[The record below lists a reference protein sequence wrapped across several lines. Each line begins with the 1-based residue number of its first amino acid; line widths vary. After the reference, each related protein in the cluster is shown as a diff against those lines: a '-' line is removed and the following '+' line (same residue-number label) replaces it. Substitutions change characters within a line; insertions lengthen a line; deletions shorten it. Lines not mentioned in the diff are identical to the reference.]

1 MVLNINTMKKIF
13 VITSLVFVL
22 LFQTYSIGGAY
33 GELGLMNST
42 MEDGISNQLES
53 ASTGGIADLALNAS
67 NFKFKD
73 IIAEGKST
81 LLNVLDI
88 KPNTPIKYNTIDCL
102 HGSFWQLGPIISEV
116 NCDKIGVIGQ
126 GETVLV
132 NNKTMHRDTPAVASS
147 LLTAVSQG
155 IEKPIRFCFMF
166 EEGTG
171 TVSGHSIGTIDCAKL
186 SVLYK

>member
-1 MVLNINTMKKIF
+1 M
-13 VITSLVFVL
+13 TSLVFVL
-22 LFQTYSIGGAY
+22 LFQTYSMGGAY

-42 MEDGISNQLES
+42 IEADISNQLES
-53 ASTGGIADLALNAS
+53 ASAGGIADLAVNAS

-102 HGSFWQLGPIISEV
+102 LGTYWFLPEGASISEV
-116 NCDKIGVIGQ
+116 NCDKIAVIGH

-132 NNKTMHRDTPAVASS
+132 NNQTTYRNTPTVASS

-155 IEKPIRFCFMF
+155 IEKPIRGCFLFQESPAM
-166 EEGTG
+166 
-171 TVSGHSIGTIDCAKL
+171 VSGYHISTLDCGKL
-186 SVLYK
+186 NVLYK

>member
-1 MVLNINTMKKIF
+1 MKKIF
-13 VITSLVFVL
+13 IITSLVFVL

-33 GELGLMNST
+33 GELRLMNST
-42 MEDGISNQLES
+42 MEDDISNQLES

-102 HGSFWQLGPIISEV
+102 HGSFWGPTITEV

-132 NNKTMHRDTPAVASS
+132 NNKTTYRNTPAVASS

-155 IEKPIRFCFMF
+155 IEKPISFCFMF
-166 EEGTG
+166 QEGTG
-171 TVSGHSIGTIDCAKL
+171 TVSTTDCARL
-186 SVLYK
+186 YVLYK